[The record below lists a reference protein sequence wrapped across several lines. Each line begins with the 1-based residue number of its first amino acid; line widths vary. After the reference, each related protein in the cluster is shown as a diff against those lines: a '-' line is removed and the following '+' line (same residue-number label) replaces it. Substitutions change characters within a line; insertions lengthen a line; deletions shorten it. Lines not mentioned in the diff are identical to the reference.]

1 MEFSLELILLVVSI
15 LFFISILAGQAG
27 DKYGIP
33 ALLLFLGVGMISG
46 SDGLGIQFE
55 NVDIAQTIGTIALC
69 IILFSGGLDTR
80 ISEIRPVLLPG
91 TVLATMGVVLTALFT
106 GAIIWFLFILLKPA
120 EGISYL
126 TALLLAS
133 AMSSTDS
140 ASVFS
145 ILRSRN
151 ISLKHNLRPMLELE
165 SGSNDPV
172 AYLLTITLI
181 DLIKSDQT
189 AGFWIIAGSLILQL
203 IIGAGA
209 GYLLGRLGARII
221 NRLKITNTS
230 LYQILLLSFC
240 LFIFSAT
247 HLLNG
252 NSFLAVYIGGMT
264 LGNARLVH
272 KRSSIRFF
280 DGLAWLSQLI
290 MFLTLGLLVNP
301 RELIPIIVPGLL
313 ISFIMIF
320 ITRPLSVFLSLLPF
334 RKISVAAK
342 IFISWVGLRG
352 AVPVI
357 FSIMALAA
365 EVPHARI
372 IFNIVFFCTLV
383 SLIVQGTY
391 LSKIAVWLGLVDE
404 HQQKDNKDFD
414 IELPE
419 DIGSVTAE
427 ITLDETILP
436 KEKKLMDLPF
446 PEKSLVVLV
455 RRGDGYYIPT
465 GQTLMKSGDK
475 LLIISENEETLKQTY
490 QRLGLQQP

>member
-15 LFFISILAGQAG
+15 LFFISILAGRAG

-33 ALLLFLGVGMISG
+33 ALLLFLGVGMISR

-55 NVDIAQTIGTIALC
+55 NVDVAQTIGTIALC

-91 TVLATMGVVLTALFT
+91 TVLATLGVVFTALFT
-106 GAIIWFLFILLKPA
+106 SLIIWFLFILLKPA
-120 EGISYL
+120 EGVSYL

-189 AGFWIIAGSLILQL
+189 TGFWVIAGSLILQL

-209 GYLLGRLGARII
+209 GYLLGRLGARIV
-221 NRLKITNTS
+221 NRLKITNAS

-240 LFIFSAT
+240 LFIFSST

-272 KRSSIRFF
+272 KGSSIRFF

-301 RELIPIIVPGLL
+301 RELVPIIVPGLL
-313 ISFIMIF
+313 ISF
-320 ITRPLSVFLSLLPF
+320 
-334 RKISVAAK
+334 
-342 IFISWVGLRG
+342 
-352 AVPVI
+352 
-357 FSIMALAA
+357 
-365 EVPHARI
+365 H
-372 IFNIVFFCTLV
+372 
-383 SLIVQGTY
+383 Y
-391 LSKIAVWLGLVDE
+391 
-404 HQQKDNKDFD
+404 
-414 IELPE
+414 
-419 DIGSVTAE
+419 
-427 ITLDETILP
+427 
-436 KEKKLMDLPF
+436 
-446 PEKSLVVLV
+446 
-455 RRGDGYYIPT
+455 
-465 GQTLMKSGDK
+465 
-475 LLIISENEETLKQTY
+475 
-490 QRLGLQQP
+490 